1 MQCKARGRNCVS
13 SKSDLTPDPNENNTV
28 NTSSPS
34 PKSQNDSYLFSCSK
48 PTIKTHSKPSQFH
61 IDFNHESLTS
71 LSSFGKLTQWKQ
83 EPPLPSKYSHAI
95 EMPSLD
101 IQMTLINHF
110 FEKRYMTTPVLPK
123 RLFFKHLHSK
133 GPLITPLLLNAIYCL
148 SSKSTSLKDIPKP
161 YVFFNRARKLLDD
174 FLDTP
179 RISTVAA
186 LYLMSLYEPTDSA
199 SVDHHCRSW
208 IYNGM
213 ASRMAIELG
222 LNVDTPF
229 THNSMSD
236 EEVELRRRVFWHC
249 YCFDK
254 CISTEWQRVWSIS
267 TSLAKSSLPRILP
280 EDDPQEQLAVR
291 VLQEKIKLSMINEL
305 GLHLKAAYMLH
316 GHVTEETYHQQL
328 ESYLE
333 KLLKWRDNV
342 AETWQFSLPTTMQ
355 DILDNPSRRF
365 PGVGHVLSI
374 FYYMLCDVLLCLP
387 VNPQRLKDRRVYAAA
402 YIKSV
407 EHWFDEPD
415 SLYRCEFVATG
426 LVSAARIHACFF
438 NDQDPEVVRQ
448 SQQLIREC
456 THLLEKLQTMTAV
469 PECTAIVKNIVQ
481 MMDNSDSP
489 STSPTVSVGSTH
501 EQQQPPYLVPMY
513 MDLWQYPAEKYLP
526 YSTIPTSGFVNSN
539 NNACE
544 QTWDP
549 SPNVQYYPYA
559 PTSNIN
565 VLNQPYYPNLQ

>member
-1 MQCKARGRNCVS
+1 MKPES
-13 SKSDLTPDPNENNTV
+13 NENDSV
-28 NTSSPS
+28 NTPLIEQPS
-34 PKSQNDSYLFSCSK
+34 PKEQQNAYLFSCSK
-48 PTIKTHSKPSQFH
+48 PTVKTNTKPTHYH
-61 IDFNHESLTS
+61 IDFNHESLNS
-71 LSSFGKLTQWKQ
+71 LSSFGNLTKWKD
-83 EPPLPSKYSHAI
+83 EPPLPSKYSHTI

-101 IQMTLINHF
+101 VQMTLINHF
-110 FEKRYMTTPVLPK
+110 FDKRYMTTPVLPK
-123 RLFFKHLHSK
+123 RLFFKHLNTK

-148 SSKSTSLKDIPKP
+148 SSKSSTLENIPKP

-186 LYLMSLYEPTDSA
+186 LYLMSLHEPTDSA

-222 LNVDTPF
+222 LNVDTPY
-229 THNSMSD
+229 THDHMSD
-236 EEVELRRRVFWHC
+236 EEIELRRRVFWHC

-280 EDDPQEQLAVR
+280 DDDAQEQLAVR
-291 VLQEKIKLSMINEL
+291 ILQEKIKLSMINEL

-342 AETWQFSLPTTMQ
+342 AESWQLSAPQSMR
-355 DILDNPSRRF
+355 DVLDNPRRF
-365 PGVGHVLSI
+365 PGVGHVLAI

-387 VNPQRLKDRRVYAAA
+387 VTPQRLVERRLYAAA

-407 EHWFDEPD
+407 EHWFEEPD
-415 SLYRCEFVATG
+415 SLYRLEFIATG
-426 LVSAARIHACFF
+426 LTSAARIHACFF
-438 NDQDPEVVRQ
+438 NDSDPEVVQQ
-448 SQQLIREC
+448 SHQLVQQC
-456 THLLEKLQTMTAV
+456 SHLLDRLQTQTAV
-469 PECTAIVKNIVQ
+469 PECTAVVKNIMQ
-481 MMDNSDSP
+481 LIDSSTTDSP
-489 STSPTVSVGSTH
+489 STSPTVSVGSTTND
-501 EQQQPPYLVPMY
+501 QSFLFSTTNPMY
-513 MDLWQYPAEKYLP
+513 MQDLWSMEKQFEQAYVP
-526 YSTIPTSGFVNSN
+526 YSITPTTTTNGFNWS
-539 NNACE
+539 
-544 QTWDP
+544 P
-549 SPNVQYYPYA
+549 PPNVQYHPFA
-559 PTSNIN
+559 PASSTIN
-565 VLNQPYYPNLQ
+565 VLNQPFYPN